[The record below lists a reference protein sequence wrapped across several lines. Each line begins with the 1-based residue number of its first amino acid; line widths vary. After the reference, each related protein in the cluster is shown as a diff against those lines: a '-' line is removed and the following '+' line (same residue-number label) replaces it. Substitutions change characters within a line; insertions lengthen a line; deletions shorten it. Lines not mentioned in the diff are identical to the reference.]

1 MSNNLKFSIVFEA
14 VTAQFNGAIATTKTS
29 FDAAAAQIQK
39 SANGIGSSTASASQ
53 QAMRAGEA
61 TSRAMGGA
69 AKATEQL
76 NQSSKKLEDQSKKTN
91 AELSRANNITD
102 QLGGSWGRLSGILA
116 TFGIGV
122 SAKEI
127 IDMADAFKNL
137 QAVVGLAA
145 GEGRSFET
153 AFAGVREIANSTFTP
168 LQQTA
173 DLFRKVT
180 EATRVLGITQ
190 QEVFDIT
197 RTVNQAVQ
205 LSGAS
210 ATGAAGAILQFNQ
223 ALASGRLSGQEF
235 NSVSE
240 QAPRLLKIFSD
251 ELGLTIGE
259 IRKLAFSQKL
269 TTDIL
274 LESLKNQ
281 ADKVAGEFEK
291 IQLTVGRSL
300 TVFKNQLID
309 YIGNADAANGVTS
322 EIANA
327 VVTLAKNLDEAAAVL
342 KFLITA
348 ALAFK
353 AVDLA
358 TAMFARANAATAAA
372 AALRLEYAAIVQGT
386 AATTASST
394 ATVTNTTVTNTNTA
408 ATTANAAAT
417 TQAAAAKNSLAAAN
431 TQAAASAS
439 VVNRTLGGTTQNLQA
454 AGQSAL
460 ALGSRLVGALSI
472 AGLVYLAISLLKQ
485 MGEGIAALAAKAT
498 GLSKAME
505 ESTKVVEE
513 SDKKVKEIQDT
524 YKKALESAQAFA
536 DRLVGLS
543 KESQALV
550 ARFDDLKKSGKEV
563 GEALKELSKDMSF
576 SNLKGINNAITA
588 LNALA
593 LQGKASGEEVRKAL
607 QDSLAN
613 VDLVTFKTNAAA
625 AFGALNAQVIKDI
638 DKLTADILK
647 KEAEREKLLEQS
659 RSAASS
665 KERIEAFKAAEA
677 IETQVANTKAKIS
690 ELRGQV
696 EQEAA
701 KMALVH
707 DAVLDEAVRR
717 TGVAYNILKGEVGA
731 ASRSAINDI
740 DLIAQNLSELKD
752 QGIDTGMALG
762 ASLLQGIERADTQ
775 QALDLVKS
783 RVIALRGE
791 LDQKVVDG
799 LLNEASRQ
807 ALKLQDDLDDAAA
820 GINSVREAF
829 REFGLKTREEYQA
842 VADRQKAAF
851 EEMQSSG
858 KATASQL
865 QEAFKKYAENA
876 IAANGGVAD
885 GFVLAQAAILGF
897 EVKTNDAG
905 ETVVESMAKAKEAT
919 DRLTGSS
926 YGAAG
931 GYQNL
936 GNAAEMAG
944 NQAVQSIEEQIAA
957 TQRLRQEQAKTR
969 DEALSAQRGAPVNS
983 ADNLGGVSIAA
994 YSKEN
999 IMQRLVSELGF
1010 DQSKAMVEAQ
1020 RIFQSYID
1028 TERTKAPWQASFSNA
1043 GFVDAELLRLAKYTS
1058 GRVGSSALNGLGDNG
1073 VAKTTN
1079 VNITSGGKTVN
1090 TNVPADQEQDFLSML
1105 GQARNV
1111 NGG

>member
-1 MSNNLKFSIVFEA
+1 MSNNIKFSIVFEA
-14 VTAQFNGAIATTKTS
+14 VTAQFNGAINSTKTS
-29 FDAAAAQIQK
+29 FDAAAAQIQR
-39 SANGIGSSTASASQ
+39 SANNIGSSTASASQ
-53 QAMRAGEA
+53 QTMRAGEA

-69 AKATEQL
+69 AKATDQL
-76 NQSSKKLEDQSKKTN
+76 SQSSNKLESQTKKTN

-274 LESLKNQ
+274 LESLRNQ

-300 TVFKNQLID
+300 TVFKNQLLD

-327 VVTLAKNLDEAAAVL
+327 VVTLANNLDQAAAVL
-342 KFLITA
+342 KFLVTA

-417 TQAAAAKNSLAAAN
+417 TQAAAAKNSLASAN

-576 SNLKGINNAITA
+576 SNLTGINNAITA

-593 LQGKASGEEVRKAL
+593 LQGKASGDEVRKAL

-613 VDLVTFKTNAAA
+613 VDLVTFRTNAAA
-625 AFGALNAQVIKDI
+625 AFGALNAQVLKDI

-647 KEAEREKLLEQS
+647 KEAERESLLEKS

-707 DAVLDEAVRR
+707 DAVLNEAVRR

-740 DLIAQNLSELKD
+740 DLIAQNLAELKD
-752 QGIDTGMALG
+752 QGIDTGLTLG

-775 QALDLVKS
+775 QALDLVKD

-807 ALKLQDDLDDAAA
+807 ALKLRDDLDDATA

-842 VADRQKAAF
+842 IADRQKAAF

-885 GFVLAQAAILGF
+885 GFVMAQAAILGF
-897 EVKTNDAG
+897 EVKTNAAG
-905 ETVVESMAKAKEAT
+905 ETVVEAMAKAKDAT
-919 DRLTGSS
+919 DRVT
-926 YGAAG
+926 A

-936 GNAAEMAG
+936 GNAAEIAG

-957 TQRLRQEQAKTR
+957 TQRLRQEQAKIR

-983 ADNLGGVSIAA
+983 ADNLGGVGIAA
-994 YSKEN
+994 YSQQN

-1020 RIFQSYID
+1020 RIFQAYID
-1028 TERTKAPWQASFSNA
+1028 NEATKPYWKASLSNA
-1043 GFVDAELLRLAKYTS
+1043 GFVDAELLRLAQYSS
-1058 GRVGSSALNGLGDNG
+1058 GRVGSSALNGVGDG

-1090 TNVPADQEQDFLSML
+1090 ANVPASQEQDFLGML
-1105 GQARNV
+1105 QQARDV